1 MLDLNSALNRY
12 NDLMRKG
19 RDALECEIK
28 ARNNVS
34 KTSAENKT
42 NNPVWFDTGEFVADL
57 EHFLN
62 EALAPEKTY
71 LYGEDFAT
79 GKKIEIKE

>member
-1 MLDLNSALNRY
+1 MLDLSSALNRY
-12 NDLMRKG
+12 DSLARKG
-19 RDALECEIK
+19 REALEREIK
-28 ARNNVS
+28 ARNVVS
-34 KTSAENKT
+34 KMSAENKK